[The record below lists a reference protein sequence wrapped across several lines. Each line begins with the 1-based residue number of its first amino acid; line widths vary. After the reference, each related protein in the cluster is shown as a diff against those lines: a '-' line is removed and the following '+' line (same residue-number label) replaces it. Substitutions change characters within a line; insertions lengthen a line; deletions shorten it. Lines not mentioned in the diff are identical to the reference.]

1 MSYIPQSLTCVNT
14 QSIPSDSTKIRSILG
29 GWLYAYETP
38 PAQTVAPTSRADSPD
53 EVRRQL
59 KVAEVRRE
67 RAMSLHT
74 MQEERKRAKIAQANF
89 LSHDK
94 ELGSQDVET
103 VLPVTS
109 SGDSPESH
117 DNKPESHDMEAES
130 MEVDSPN
137 QSHDSEPES
146 HDMDTAPA
154 TESQGTE
161 LLSPDQEVCSSAES
175 AKAPTVGQ
183 PSYPEPMDVVSS
195 GLEGS
200 DGFVFAIHRRMVC
213 VRVCVCVCVIS

>member
-1 MSYIPQSLTCVNT
+1 MCVYT

-38 PAQTVAPTSRADSPD
+38 PALTVAPTSRADSPD
-53 EVRRQL
+53 EVRRQQ

-89 LSHDK
+89 LSHDN
-94 ELGSQDVET
+94 ELESQNV
-103 VLPVTS
+103 VPIMS

-117 DNKPESHDMEAES
+117 DNKPESYDMEAES

-137 QSHDSEPES
+137 QSHDNEPES

-154 TESQGTE
+154 IESQGTE
-161 LLSPDQEVCSSAES
+161 VVSPDQEVGSSAES
-175 AKAPTVGQ
+175 AKAPTVDQ
-183 PSYPEPMDVVSS
+183 PSYPEPMEVVSS

-213 VRVCVCVCVIS
+213 VCVCVCVCV